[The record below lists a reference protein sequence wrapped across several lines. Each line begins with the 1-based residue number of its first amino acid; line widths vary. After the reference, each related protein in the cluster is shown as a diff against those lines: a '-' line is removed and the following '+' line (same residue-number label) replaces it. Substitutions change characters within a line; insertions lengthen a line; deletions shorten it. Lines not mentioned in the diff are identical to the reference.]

1 MDDIIDRACKIDYAG
16 EAILEYLLSLPDQEL
31 CIMGTR
37 NVRDMIAIS
46 AWYLWWERHKLV
58 HNETTQNAQQIS
70 MGIRALAANF
80 VNASS
85 PKASM
90 KRGGWSNPPTG
101 FVKLN
106 VDASFDHDLLRG
118 TIGPVLRDDKGL

>member
-1 MDDIIDRACKIDYAG
+1 
-16 EAILEYLLSLPDQEL
+16 
-31 CIMGTR
+31 
-37 NVRDMIAIS
+37 
-46 AWYLWWERHKLV
+46 
-58 HNETTQNAQQIS
+58 

-90 KRGGWSNPPTG
+90 KRGGWSNPPSG

-118 TIGPVLRDDKGL
+118 TIGAVVRDDKGRFIGGGNGKIDWCVDVLMAEVLVLKFGLSLAQRTGCNRIIII